1 MHDVGSTDEN
11 GGDLYGSFSPR
22 VEASSAVVALVLA
35 AVVPELQIMIGRQ
48 ELCAEL
54 VLPQSDE
61 PAKVD
66 PLEVSISALAPSQT
80 LRFEECG
87 FVEVGHVVPV
97 GDAMS
102 KKGVAGG

>member
-1 MHDVGSTDEN
+1 MVSQVLGILTCCKKAKLRVHQAMDDRST
-11 GGDLYGSFSPR
+11 F
-22 VEASSAVVALVLA
+22 VAPV
-35 AVVPELQIMIGRQ
+35 LQIMPGLQ

-66 PLEVSISALAPSQT
+66 PLAVSIPALAPSQT
-80 LRFEECG
+80 LGFEECG
-87 FVEVGHVVPV
+87 VVGVRHVVPV

-102 KKGVAGG
+102 KKGVVGG